1 MKYTGQVYRP
11 PFEARSLLLQ
21 VTRGC
26 SHNSC
31 TFCTM
36 YRDVP
41 FGMESYEQIEEDL
54 KEARERFPAAR
65 RVFLENGDAFCL
77 SAERLARIAE
87 MIHEY
92 LPLTEII
99 TMYASVLN
107 IRDKTDA
114 ELKMLR
120 DLGIDQLNVGVES
133 GLDDALKYMN
143 KGYTAAEAVRELK
156 RLQAAGMHYAAN
168 VILGG
173 AGSGRQRENAE
184 TTAALLNETRPYLVF
199 TGTLHSEAGCPL
211 HEDLRTGAF
220 QENTFREYLEEEE
233 CLLENL
239 KLHGSYFFGLHPSNV
254 VQVYGVLDRDQEKLL
269 NEVRRRREALQDV
282 LDLRPLRGG
291 EGAVLL

>member
-11 PFEARSLLLQ
+11 PFEAKSLLLQ

-36 YRDVP
+36 YRDTP
-41 FGMESYEQIEEDL
+41 FGTESYEQIEEDL

-114 ELKMLR
+114 ELKRLR
-120 DLGIDQLNVGVES
+120 D
-133 GLDDALKYMN
+133 LDDALRYMN

-156 RLQAAGMHYAAN
+156 RLRSAGMDYAAN

-184 TTAALLNETRPYLVF
+184 ATAALLNETRPYLVF
-199 TGTLHSEAGCPL
+199 TGTLHSEPGCPL

-220 QENTFREYLEEEE
+220 RENTFREYLEEEE

-239 KLHGSYFFGLHPSNV
+239 KLQGSYFFGLHPSNV

-269 NEVRRRREALQDV
+269 KEVRRRKEELREV

>member
-11 PFEARSLLLQ
+11 PFEAKSLLLQ

-36 YRDVP
+36 YRDTP
-41 FGMESYEQIEEDL
+41 FGTESYEQIEEDL

-87 MIHEY
+87 MVREY
-92 LPLTEII
+92 LPLTETI

-156 RLQAAGMHYAAN
+156 RLQSAGMDYAVN

-184 TTAALLNETRPYLVF
+184 ATAALLNETRPYLVF
-199 TGTLHSEAGCPL
+199 TGTLHSEPGCRL

-239 KLHGSYFFGLHPSNV
+239 KLHGSYFFGLHPSNI
-254 VQVYGVLDRDQEKLL
+254 VQVYGVLDRDQEKLTG
-269 NEVRRRREALQDV
+269 EVRRRKEELRDV

>member
-1 MKYTGQVYRP
+1 MKYTGQIYRP
-11 PFEARSLLLQ
+11 PFEAKSLLLQ

-31 TFCTM
+31 SFCTM

-41 FGMESYEQIEEDL
+41 FGIESCEQIEEDL
-54 KEARERFPAAR
+54 KEARELFPAAR
-65 RVFLENGDAFCL
+65 RVFL
-77 SAERLARIAE
+77 
-87 MIHEY
+87 
-92 LPLTEII
+92 TEII
-99 TMYASVLN
+99 TMYSSVLN
-107 IRDKTDA
+107 IRDKTDD
-114 ELKMLR
+114 ELKRLR

-133 GLDDALKYMN
+133 GLDDALRYMN

-156 RLQAAGMHYAAN
+156 RLRSAGMDYAAN

-184 TTAALLNETRPYLVF
+184 ATAALLNETRPYLVF
-199 TGTLHSEAGCPL
+199 TGTLHSEPGCPL

-220 QENTFREYLEEEE
+220 RENTFREYLEEEE

-239 KLHGSYFFGLHPSNV
+239 KLRGSYFFGLHPSNV

-269 NEVRRRREALQDV
+269 KEVRRRKEELREV

>member
-31 TFCTM
+31 SFCTM

-41 FGMESYEQIEEDL
+41 FGIESFEQIGEDL
-54 KEARERFPAAR
+54 KEARELFPAAR

-87 MIHEY
+87 MVHEY

-114 ELKMLR
+114 ELKKTVD
-120 DLGIDQLNVGVES
+120 DLISRIKNG
-133 GLDDALKYMN
+133 
-143 KGYTAAEAVRELK
+143 
-156 RLQAAGMHYAAN
+156 
-168 VILGG
+168 
-173 AGSGRQRENAE
+173 
-184 TTAALLNETRPYLVF
+184 
-199 TGTLHSEAGCPL
+199 
-211 HEDLRTGAF
+211 
-220 QENTFREYLEEEE
+220 
-233 CLLENL
+233 
-239 KLHGSYFFGLHPSNV
+239 
-254 VQVYGVLDRDQEKLL
+254 
-269 NEVRRRREALQDV
+269 
-282 LDLRPLRGG
+282 
-291 EGAVLL
+291 